1 MRHAR
6 IYHTWL
12 PSEIYWLLFDPI
24 LQHYHILERFQ
35 RATKHGK
42 FLRAAWEFDVGRNL
56 RQYEV
61 PARAKT

>member
-1 MRHAR
+1 MQHAR

-12 PSEIYWLLFDPI
+12 PSEIYLLLFDPI

-42 FLRAAWEFDVGRNL
+42 FSRAAWEFDVGRNL